1 VIAWLA
7 LRDGVHYRR
16 AAFAAG
22 LQRAGYRVEH
32 RLPDLLPGPR
42 DVLVIWNRYGDSARA
57 AAAFEA
63 RGLQVLVAENGYLG
77 NEFAGRRWY
86 AIARNQ
92 HNGAGTWNDRGP
104 ERWDGLRVSF
114 GTWRGDAGE
123 SVLLP
128 QRGIGPSGVAMP
140 RSWESESRRRLLERG
155 CRTRTRPHPGT
166 SPAVDLE
173 QDLSRASLVVTWGS
187 GAALKALLWGIPVA
201 YSMPNWIGAWAALP
215 LRSLLLESAPPVRDD
230 DRRLAMFRRLA
241 WAQWTLE
248 EIQAGEP
255 FAELLKS

>member
-1 VIAWLA
+1 MIAWLA

-16 AAFAAG
+16 AAFAQG
-22 LQRAGYRVEH
+22 LQRAGYRVEQ
-32 RLPDLLPGPR
+32 RLPDLPGPR

-57 AAAFEA
+57 ADLFES

-86 AIARNQ
+86 AIARSQ
-92 HNGAGTWNDRGP
+92 HNGAGTWDDRGP
-104 ERWDGLRVSF
+104 ERWDALRVSF
-114 GTWRGDAGE
+114 GTWRGDGGE
-123 SVLLP
+123 TVLLP

-140 RSWESESRRRLLERG
+140 RSWEGESRRLFRATG
-155 CRTRTRPHPGT
+155 IGTRTRPHPGQ
-166 SPAVDLE
+166 SVAKPLEDDLA
-173 QDLSRASLVVTWGS
+173 RATLAVTWGS

-201 YSMPNWIGAWAALP
+201 YSMPKWIGAGAALP
-215 LRSLLLESAPPVRDD
+215 LHSLLRESAPPVRDD
-230 DRRLAMFRRLA
+230 ARRLVMFRRLA

-255 FAELLKS
+255 FAALLK

>member
-1 VIAWLA
+1 MIAWLA

-32 RLPDLLPGPR
+32 RPTDRPGPR
-42 DVLVIWNRYGDSARA
+42 DVLVTWNRYGEAARCA
-57 AAAFEA
+57 AIFEA
-63 RGLQVLVAENGYLG
+63 RGLPVLVAENGYLG

-104 ERWDGLRVSF
+104 DRWDALRVSF

-123 SVLLP
+123 RVLLP
-128 QRGIGPSGVAMP
+128 QRGIGPPGVAMP
-140 RSWESESRRRLLERG
+140 LNWERDAARRLHAAGLKA
-155 CRTRTRPHPGT
+155 RTRAHPGQ
-166 SPAVDLE
+166 SVGRPLDEDLAT
-173 QDLSRASLVVTWGS
+173 ASMVATWGS

-215 LRSLLLESAPPVRDD
+215 LRSLLLENAPLVRDD
-230 DRRLAMFRRLA
+230 ARRLAMFRRLA
-241 WAQWTLE
+241 WAMWTLE
-248 EIQAGEP
+248 EIEAGTP
-255 FAELLKS
+255 FAELLN